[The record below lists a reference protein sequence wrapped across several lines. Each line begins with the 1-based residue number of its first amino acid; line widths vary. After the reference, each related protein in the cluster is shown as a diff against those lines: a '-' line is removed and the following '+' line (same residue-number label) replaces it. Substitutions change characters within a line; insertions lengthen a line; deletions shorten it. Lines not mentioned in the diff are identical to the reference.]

1 MDDLS
6 GLEWSSANP
15 PKGGPKTTTPMGM
28 NQNSFYPTLRPTPS
42 PQVSGRNTPLS
53 AQGSGLNALKAT
65 PNSKPANDSFSN
77 LVNFGGAKSN
87 ANLSL
92 RERQEQLEAE
102 KRRKAEEQRKQMQ
115 AQYGGGQFWD
125 NLGSASASRTASP
138 AVPTN
143 SSGIGAQNGQ
153 RQPGDDDD
161 LFAAF
166 NRNTKV
172 DNASHYPPPLQP
184 TSGKS
189 TPANAAKLDLGS
201 ASAWSVPPTSGSGGF
216 GDEDDDPFGLNELK
230 NKTPRQPTSIAAQ
243 AEDDDF
249 LGDLGKPVE
258 EVRRKVEASKPRPEP
273 GKPIEDSDSDSDS
286 ELEVYQGPQ
295 RSGGD
300 DPFDKAVAELVDMGF
315 TPENARRGLTE
326 SGGGLNIQAAV
337 GWLLDDAHR
346 TARQEKQSARDS
358 PADRTRA
365 REDAGRSR
373 NNASP
378 AWMREENPDLPP
390 RRDNRS
396 PAATGDL
403 SQKAAAMGTSFFKTA
418 NSLWKQGQKQV
429 QKAVADFNQEGGGDP
444 NQPKWMRSVQP
455 ERPQL
460 REKQHSSATDEAMML
475 ESGMRP
481 EKQPTRPSRE
491 PQHAGTSRPGPARD
505 QSPASAIRP
514 VGSSAVP
521 KWQQSQP
528 AADPRARL
536 NKQLVEEQSAQAYVS
551 PARRKKATPQPQPQA
566 PPDPEVDLFSTTA
579 PVSSKPLPQ
588 RSAQSSPAFAKP
600 SGSSQPIS
608 RTITPRPAAPTRQIP
623 SLPPATLQ
631 ASTRHRLDGTAHFKR
646 GDFDAA
652 HTAYTNSL
660 RGIPQSHPLCIVLLT
675 NRSLTALKTGSPK
688 QAVEDA
694 DTAIAIVGPSRGDG
708 EKVALGDGEQRD
720 MKELYGKA
728 LSRKAEALEQME
740 KWADAGNVWQQ
751 CVEAG
756 VGGASAIAGRQRCQK
771 ALAPKPK
778 PTPKPV
784 QAAKPRPRPSATSSL
799 APQKSSEAVQRL
811 REANKAAEAA
821 DDEKFALSEKVDA
834 RISAWRDGKRDNI
847 RALIGSLDQV
857 LWDNSGWKKVG
868 LHELVVANR
877 VKIHYMKAIAKTHP
891 DKLPQDASTEVRLI
905 AATVFATLN
914 ESWDKFKA
922 ENGL

>member
-1 MDDLS
+1 MDDLA
-6 GLEWSSANP
+6 GLDWSSTNP
-15 PKGGPKTTTPMGM
+15 AKGAPKTTTPLGM
-28 NQNSFYPTLRPTPS
+28 NQNTFYPSLQPTPP

-65 PNSKPANDSFSN
+65 ATKPAGDSFSN

-102 KRRKAEEQRKQMQ
+102 KRRKAEAQMKQMQ
-115 AQYGGGQFWD
+115 ANYGSANWD
-125 NLGSASASRTASP
+125 NLGSAGPSQTASRTASP
-138 AVPTN
+138 AVPIAGP
-143 SSGIGAQNGQ
+143 GIGASAAKKAQN
-153 RQPGDDDD
+153 DDDD

-172 DNASHYPPPLQP
+172 DNASHYPPPVQP

-189 TPANAAKLDLGS
+189 TPASAARLDLSS
-201 ASAWSVPPTSGSGGF
+201 ASAWTVPPTSGGGDF
-216 GDEDDDPFGLNELK
+216 GNDDDPFGLNDLK
-230 NKTPRQPTSIAAQ
+230 PKSSHQATPAPVQSA
-243 AEDDDF
+243 DDDF

-258 EVRRKVEASKPRPEP
+258 EVRRKAQAAQPKPEP
-273 GKPIEDSDSDSDS
+273 GKPIEVSDS
-286 ELEVYQGPQ
+286 ESEPELPQ
-295 RSGGD
+295 RSRTD

-326 SGGGLNIQAAV
+326 SGGGLNVQAAV

-346 TARQEKQSARDS
+346 TARREKQPSRDS
-358 PADRTRA
+358 PAERSRA
-365 REDAGRSR
+365 REDGGRSR

-378 AWMREENPDLPP
+378 AWMREENPELPP
-390 RRDNRS
+390 RGDNRS
-396 PAATGDL
+396 PAAGGGDF

-429 QKAVADFNQEGGGDP
+429 QKAVADFNQEGGDP
-444 NQPKWMRSVQP
+444 NQPKWMRSAQQERSQP
-455 ERPQL
+455 
-460 REKQHSSATDEAMML
+460 REKQSSSATDEAMML
-475 ESGMRP
+475 DSGGRSERHASRSSREPSFPQDSRQDYPRDRSPAM
-481 EKQPTRPSRE
+481 PTRP
-491 PQHAGTSRPGPARD
+491 AG
-505 QSPASAIRP
+505 QSAA
-514 VGSSAVP
+514 AP
-521 KWQQSQP
+521 KWQQAQP
-528 AADPRARL
+528 SMDPKTRL

-551 PARRKKATPQPQPQA
+551 PARRKRTTPQPQPQA
-566 PPDPEVDLFSTTA
+566 PPEPEVDLFNTTA
-579 PVSSKPLPQ
+579 PVASAKPLPQ
-588 RSAQSSPAFAKP
+588 RSNQPSPAATKP
-600 SGSSQPIS
+600 SSQPIS
-608 RTITPRPAAPTRQIP
+608 RSITPRQPVPTRQIP
-623 SLPPATLQ
+623 SLAPATLQ
-631 ASTRHRLDGTAHFKR
+631 ASTRQRLDGTAHFKR

-660 RGIPQSHPLCIVLLT
+660 RGVPQTHPLCIVLLT
-675 NRSLTALKTGSPK
+675 NRSLTALKTGNPK
-688 QAVEDA
+688 QAVDDA
-694 DTAIAIVGPSRGDG
+694 DAAISIIGPSRGEG

-720 MKELYGKA
+720 MKDLYGKA

-740 KWADAGNVWQQ
+740 KWSDAGNVWQL

-778 PTPKPV
+778 PTPRPV
-784 QAAKPRPRPSATSSL
+784 QAARPKPSASSSL
-799 APQKSSEAVQRL
+799 APQKDSEAVKRL
-811 REANKAAEAA
+811 RDANKAAEAA

-834 RISAWRDGKRDNI
+834 RIAAWRDGKRDNL
-847 RALIGSLDQV
+847 RALIGSLDTV
-857 LWDNSGWKKVG
+857 LWENSGWKKVG
-868 LHELVVANR
+868 LHELVMANR

-891 DKLPQDASTEVRLI
+891 DKLPQDASTEVKLI